1 MRQSVEKVYANI
13 GTRDDGVIELPAG
26 TPLHIL
32 GEDGCK
38 YALADE
44 GGDYEYLCEMANKWK
59 RDTLLPMNIW
69 IDEQQTYV
77 QGGHSKRIKF
87 QLDKSSKLNPHN
99 FGSMDLNGGLHPSNL
114 DIGELHT
121 GDLT

>member
-1 MRQSVEKVYANI
+1 MNYGESMRRAMREVVANLAAM
-13 GTRDDGVIELPAG
+13 DDGVIELPAG

-59 RDTLLPMNIW
+59 RDTQSCVRKSGKRRYNI
-69 IDEQQTYV
+69 
-77 QGGHSKRIKF
+77 
-87 QLDKSSKLNPHN
+87 
-99 FGSMDLNGGLHPSNL
+99 
-114 DIGELHT
+114 
-121 GDLT
+121 

>member
-1 MRQSVEKVYANI
+1 MNYGENMRRAVQKVYANI

-44 GGDYEYLCEMANKWK
+44 GGDYEDLCEMANK
-59 RDTLLPMNIW
+59 
-69 IDEQQTYV
+69 
-77 QGGHSKRIKF
+77 
-87 QLDKSSKLNPHN
+87 
-99 FGSMDLNGGLHPSNL
+99 
-114 DIGELHT
+114 
-121 GDLT
+121 